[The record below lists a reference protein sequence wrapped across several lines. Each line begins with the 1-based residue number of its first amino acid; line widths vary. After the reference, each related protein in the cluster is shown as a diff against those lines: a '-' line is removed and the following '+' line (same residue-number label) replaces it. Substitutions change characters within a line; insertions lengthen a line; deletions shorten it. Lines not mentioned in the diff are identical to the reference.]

1 MVRTGIVRA
10 FVALVLATAGCSGD
24 GLTDTERLVAG
35 GYDLV
40 EVNGLVLPFELG
52 RPCGERATNGY
63 LELGRE
69 NRFFVEMVVYH
80 PDCPEEAARDPH
92 RWVGTGL
99 WTVIGDDLRL
109 VSDPGVQ
116 QITFGAAPAPLVGES
131 QLTAEGRFEVVGYEN
146 QPVRPS
152 PVEVTFTF
160 IR

>member
-1 MVRTGIVRA
+1 MVGTGIARA
-10 FVALVLATAGCSGD
+10 VVGVLVFAAGCGGD
-24 GLTDTERLVAG
+24 GLTDLERQVAG

-40 EVNGLVLPFELG
+40 EVNGFVLPFELG

-69 NRFFVEMVVYH
+69 NRFYVEMVIYH
-80 PDCPEEAARDPH
+80 PDCPDEAELDPH
-92 RWVGTGL
+92 RWIGTGL

-116 QITFGAAPAPLVGES
+116 HVTFGAAPAPLVGQSE
-131 QLTAEGRFEVVGYEN
+131 LTAEGRFEVVGYEGET
-146 QPVRPS
+146 VRPN